1 MIYRSNRHRNQKR
14 SRMSQSPEDNSSSDE
29 RIIHTVNDP
38 ESHGGQSP
46 DKGVAVDENK
56 IYFYAPVTE
65 STVLDL
71 NKLLRSLDIE
81 MQCLAIRFGASP
93 EAFPIELHIHS
104 GGGDLFSGLA
114 AVDTIRTIKTPV
126 HTYVDGS
133 AASAATLMSLT
144 GDKRFIYKNSFM
156 LIHQLSTMIVDGT
169 HEQFKDE
176 FENQQRLMKRI
187 KALYQEKASMSDET
201 LEDLLKHDL
210 WLDSDKC
217 LEYGLVDQVL

>member
-1 MIYRSNRHRNQKR
+1 MNLKYRSKR
-14 SRMSQSPEDNSSSDE
+14 SRSRLNTDHVIGDLKVDKVARASDE
-29 RIIHTVNDP
+29 PDHG
-38 ESHGGQSP
+38 HGGMGP
-46 DKGVAVDENK
+46 DKGVVAEENR

-71 NKLLRSLDIE
+71 NKLIRSMDIE
-81 MQCLAIRFGASP
+81 MQCLSIRFGGGT
-93 EAFPIELHIHS
+93 FPIELHIHS

-114 AVDTIRTIKTPV
+114 AVDTIRSVKTPV

-156 LIHQLSTMIVDGT
+156 LIHQLSTMIVEGT

-176 FENQQRLMKRI
+176 FENQQRLMERI